1 MLIIYIDQNNL
12 IRCTLSAVLVSVI
25 ELILKGIGIGWT
37 YVLLAGVL
45 VCSVPAVFL
54 SIKIG
59 PKYRVKRQRK
69 REEALAR
76 LIGVEGANKTEA

>member
-45 VCSVPAVFL
+45 VCSLPAVFL

-59 PKYRVKRQRK
+59 PKYRMKRQRK